1 MVSAPATAQRPRRF
15 LHARAADTAELMD
28 APGADLATLQ
38 RTYEQF
44 GLVNSAVSGWRANY
58 RRFIRPQL
66 STTRSTTLLDIGSGG
81 GDLPLALAAWAASD
95 GLRLQIT
102 AIDPDARAHDFA
114 STRPPVRGVT
124 FRRAFSSELV
134 AEGARFDIVM
144 SNHMLHH
151 LSAAELGG
159 LLWDSERLVRGPRP
173 DASGDALGD
182 TRSRPRLPRVLHGD
196 ITRSRLAYVGFAL
209 GTLPFARSLLEGSYI
224 RQDGLTSIRR
234 SFRPVELE
242 GALPAGWAVWPQS
255 VFRYL
260 LVHPGSDG
268 ALDG

>member
-1 MVSAPATAQRPRRF
+1 MATAPATAHRGHF
-15 LHARAADTAELMD
+15 LHARATHAAELMD
-28 APGADLATLQ
+28 APGADPAMLH

-44 GLVNSAVSGWRANY
+44 GMVNTAVSGWRANY

-102 AIDPDARAHDFA
+102 AIDPDARAHEFA
-114 STRPPVRGVT
+114 SARPPVRGVT
-124 FRRAFSSELV
+124 FRRAFSAELV
-134 AEGARFDIVM
+134 AEGANFDIVM

-151 LSAAELGG
+151 LGAAELGG
-159 LLWDSERLVRGPRP
+159 LLCDSERLVRGPG
-173 DASGDALGD
+173 AGESGDDRGRAK
-182 TRSRPRLPRVLHGD
+182 LPRVLHGD
-196 ITRSRLAYVGFAL
+196 ITRSRLAYAGFAL

-224 RQDGLTSIRR
+224 RKDGLTSIRR
-234 SFRPVELE
+234 SFRPAELE
-242 GALPAGWAVWPQS
+242 GALPPGWAVWPQS

-260 LVHPGSDG
+260 LVYLGADG
-268 ALDG
+268 APGG

>member
-1 MVSAPATAQRPRRF
+1 MASAPETARRPGRF
-15 LHARAADTAELMD
+15 LHARATDTAELMD
-28 APGADLATLQ
+28 GPGADPATLQ

-58 RRFIRPQL
+58 RRYIRPQL

-114 STRPPVRGVT
+114 SARRPVRGVT
-124 FRRAFSSELV
+124 FRRAFSAELV
-134 AEGARFDIVM
+134 GEGASFDIVM

-159 LLWDSERLVRGPRP
+159 LLWDSERLVRGPGP
-173 DASGDALGD
+173 DEADEARGWSRGG
-182 TRSRPRLPRVLHGD
+182 SRPKIPRVLHGD
-196 ITRSRLAYVGFAL
+196 ITRGRLAYAGFAL
-209 GTLPFARSLLEGSYI
+209 GTLPFARSLLKGSYI
-224 RQDGLTSIRR
+224 RKDGLTSIRR

-255 VFRYL
+255 AFRYL
-260 LVHPGSDG
+260 LVYPGGAIDG
-268 ALDG
+268 

>member
-1 MVSAPATAQRPRRF
+1 MVPAPATAERPGPF
-15 LHARAADTAELMD
+15 LHARATDTAELMD
-28 APGADLATLQ
+28 APGADPAMLD

-44 GLVNSAVSGWRANY
+44 GMVNTAVSGWRANY
-58 RRFIRPQL
+58 RRFLRPQL
-66 STTRSTTLLDIGSGG
+66 STTLQTTLLDIGSGG

-114 STRPPVRGVT
+114 SARPPVRGVT
-124 FRRAFSSELV
+124 FRRAFSAELV
-134 AEGARFDIVM
+134 AEGAVFDIVM

-159 LLWDSERLVRGPRP
+159 LLGDSERLLRGQGPERSSEG
-173 DASGDALGD
+173 A
-182 TRSRPRLPRVLHGD
+182 RSRPRLPRVLHGD
-196 ITRSRLAYVGFAL
+196 ITRSRLAYAGFAL
-209 GTLPFARSLLEGSYI
+209 GTLPFARSLLAGSYI
-224 RQDGLTSIRR
+224 RKDGLTSIRR
-234 SFRPVELE
+234 SFRPAELE

-260 LVHPGSDG
+260 LVYPGAGG
-268 ALDG
+268 ALDD

>member
-1 MVSAPATAQRPRRF
+1 MASAPAMEQRPRHF
-15 LHARAADTAELMD
+15 LHARATDTAELMD
-28 APGADLATLQ
+28 APGADPATLH

-114 STRPPVRGVT
+114 SARPPVRGVT
-124 FRRAFSSELV
+124 FRRAFSAELV
-134 AEGARFDIVM
+134 AEGADFDIVM

-151 LSAAELGG
+151 LSAAEFGG
-159 LLWDSERLVRGPRP
+159 LLWDSERLVRGPG
-173 DASGDALGD
+173 AAESGDA
-182 TRSRPRLPRVLHGD
+182 RSGPRLPRVLHGD
-196 ITRSRLAYVGFAL
+196 ITRSRLAYAGFAL
-209 GTLPFARSLLEGSYI
+209 GTLPFARSLLKGSYI
-224 RQDGLTSIRR
+224 RKDGLTSIRR

-255 VFRYL
+255 AFRYL
-260 LVHPGSDG
+260 LVYPGSG

>member
-1 MVSAPATAQRPRRF
+1 MASAPATAQRPRRF
-15 LHARAADTAELMD
+15 LHARATDTAELMD
-28 APGADLATLQ
+28 GPGADPETLQ

-44 GLVNSAVSGWRANY
+44 GLVNTAVSGWRANY

-102 AIDPDARAHDFA
+102 AIDPDERAHDFA
-114 STRPPVRGVT
+114 SARRPVRGVT
-124 FRRAFSSELV
+124 FRRAFSAELV
-134 AEGARFDIVM
+134 GEGATFDIVM

-151 LSAAELGG
+151 LSAVELGG
-159 LLWDSERLVRGPRP
+159 LLWDSERLVAGPGP
-173 DASGDALGD
+173 ESGDPHP
-182 TRSRPRLPRVLHGD
+182 RPRLPRVLHGD
-196 ITRSRLAYVGFAL
+196 ITRSRLAYAGFAL
-209 GTLPFARSLLEGSYI
+209 GTLPFARSLLKGSYI
-224 RQDGLTSIRR
+224 RADGLTSIRR

-242 GALPAGWAVWPQS
+242 GALPEGWAVWPQS
-255 VFRYL
+255 AFRYL
-260 LVHPGSDG
+260 LVYRGPGGAVEGG